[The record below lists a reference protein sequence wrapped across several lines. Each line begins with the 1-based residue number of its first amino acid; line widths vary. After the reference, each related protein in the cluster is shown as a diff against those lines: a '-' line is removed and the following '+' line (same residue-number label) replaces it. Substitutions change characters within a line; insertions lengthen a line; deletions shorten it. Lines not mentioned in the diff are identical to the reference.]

1 MLLGILG
8 KGGRQMKKEY
18 LEIGKIVNIHGL
30 RGDVKVMPWCDEP
43 ELLCEFDRLFID
55 KDKKEIF
62 TEDAKVFK
70 NTVIMHFD
78 GCDTP
83 EAAEKLRNKILY
95 MHRDDL
101 ELDEGVYFIQ
111 DLIGLRVVDA
121 DNGRAYGTIKDVSQT
136 GANDVYEVFDSELN
150 KTYWIP
156 AIPDVVVETD
166 IDGEIM
172 KIRPLEGLLDAN

>member
-1 MLLGILG
+1 
-8 KGGRQMKKEY
+8 MKKEY

-70 NTVIMHFD
+70 NTVIMHFE

-121 DNGRAYGTIKDVSQT
+121 DNGKVYGTIKDVSQT

-156 AIPDVVVETD
+156 AIPDVVIETD

>member
-1 MLLGILG
+1 
-8 KGGRQMKKEY
+8 MKKEY

-70 NTVIMHFD
+70 NTVIMHFK

-111 DLIGLRVVDA
+111 DLIGLRVIDA
-121 DNGRAYGTIKDVSQT
+121 DNGRVYGTIKDVSQT

>member
-1 MLLGILG
+1 MLLGILV
-8 KGGRQMKKEY
+8 KGERQMKKEY

-70 NTVIMHFD
+70 NTVIMHFE
-78 GCDTP
+78 GCDNP

-121 DNGRAYGTIKDVSQT
+121 DNGKVYGTIKDVSQT

-156 AIPDVVVETD
+156 AIPDVVIETD